1 MHILLT
7 RPIEDCQNLIVRFT
21 NLGHTVS
28 HLPVIKIKKKKY
40 SSINF
45 SEYSCLIFT
54 SSNAVKNLNL
64 EEINKN
70 INCFCVGSATKKI
83 ARSFGFQNVFSA
95 DGNVNNLK
103 ELILQNVNS
112 KDSKLLYVSGEIV
125 SSNLDQDLIK
135 EGFTINRIV
144 NYFVEPI
151 YTLDVD
157 FVEKLKKNIPE
168 IVFIYSQN
176 SGYNFLNLINKYE
189 LVDYWMNTNLMCI
202 GEKTS
207 SVLNKIKWKKIYLF
221 SPGEEEFLLNRL

>member
-7 RPIEDCQNLIVRFT
+7 RPIEDCKNLILKFKT
-21 NLGHTVS
+21 LGHTVS
-28 HLPVIKIKKKKY
+28 HLPVIKIKKKEY
-40 SSINF
+40 DPINF
-45 SEYSCLIFT
+45 SEYNYIIFT

-64 EEINKN
+64 NEISKN
-70 INCFCVGSATKKI
+70 INCFCVGESTEKI

-103 ELILQNVNS
+103 ELILQNINN
-112 KDSKLLYVSGEIV
+112 KNGKLLYISGEII
-125 SSNLDQDLIK
+125 SSNLDKDLIK
-135 EGFTINRIV
+135 EGYTINRLI
-144 NYFVEPI
+144 NYYVEPI
-151 YTLDVD
+151 DTLDVD

-168 IVFIYSQN
+168 IVFIYSEN
-176 SGYNFLNLINKYE
+176 SGNNFLNLINKYE

-221 SPGEEEFLLNRL
+221 NPGEEEFLLNRL

>member
-7 RPIEDCQNLIVRFT
+7 RPIEDCKNLILKFKT
-21 NLGHTVS
+21 LGHTVS

-40 SSINF
+40 DPINF
-45 SEYSCLIFT
+45 SEYNCIIFT

-64 EEINKN
+64 NEISKN
-70 INCFCVGSATKKI
+70 INCFCVGEATEKI

-103 ELILQNVNS
+103 ELILQNINN
-112 KDSKLLYVSGEIV
+112 KNGKLLYISGEII
-125 SSNLDQDLIK
+125 SSNLDKDLIK
-135 EGFTINRIV
+135 EGYTINRLI
-144 NYFVEPI
+144 NYYVEPI
-151 YTLDVD
+151 DTLDVD

-168 IVFIYSQN
+168 IVFIYSEN
-176 SGYNFLNLINKYE
+176 SGNNFLNLINKYE

-221 SPGEEEFLLNRL
+221 NPGEEESLLNRL

>member
-7 RPIEDCQNLIVRFT
+7 RPIEDCKNLILKFKT
-21 NLGHTVS
+21 LGHTVS

-40 SSINF
+40 DPINF
-45 SEYSCLIFT
+45 SEYNCVIFT

-64 EEINKN
+64 NEISKN
-70 INCFCVGSATKKI
+70 VNCFCVGEATEKI

-103 ELILQNVNS
+103 ELILQNINN
-112 KDSKLLYVSGEIV
+112 KNGKLLYISGEII
-125 SSNLDQDLIK
+125 SSNLDKDLIK
-135 EGFTINRIV
+135 EGYTINRLI
-144 NYFVEPI
+144 NYYVEPI
-151 YTLDVD
+151 DTLDVD

-168 IVFIYSQN
+168 IVFIYSEN
-176 SGYNFLNLINKYE
+176 SGNNFLNLINKYE

-221 SPGEEEFLLNRL
+221 NPGEEEFLLNRL

>member
-1 MHILLT
+1 MQILLT
-7 RPIEDCQNLIVRFT
+7 RPIEDCKNLILKFKT
-21 NLGHTVS
+21 LGHTVS

-40 SSINF
+40 DPINF
-45 SEYSCLIFT
+45 SEYNCVIFT

-64 EEINKN
+64 NEISKN
-70 INCFCVGSATKKI
+70 INCFCVGEATEKI

-103 ELILQNVNS
+103 ELILQNINN
-112 KDSKLLYVSGEIV
+112 KNGKLLYISGEII
-125 SSNLDQDLIK
+125 SSNLDKDLIK
-135 EGFTINRIV
+135 EGYTINRLI
-144 NYFVEPI
+144 NYYVEPI
-151 YTLDVD
+151 DTLDVD

-168 IVFIYSQN
+168 IVFIYSEN
-176 SGYNFLNLINKYE
+176 SGNNFLNLINKYE

-221 SPGEEEFLLNRL
+221 NPGEEEFLLNRL

>member
-7 RPIEDCQNLIVRFT
+7 RPIEDCKNLILKFKT
-21 NLGHTVS
+21 LGHTVS

-40 SSINF
+40 DPINF
-45 SEYSCLIFT
+45 SEYNCVIFT

-64 EEINKN
+64 NEISKN
-70 INCFCVGSATKKI
+70 INCFCVGEATEKI

-103 ELILQNVNS
+103 ELILQNINN
-112 KDSKLLYVSGEIV
+112 KNGKLLYISGEII
-125 SSNLDQDLIK
+125 SSNLDKDLIK
-135 EGFTINRIV
+135 EGYTINRLI
-144 NYFVEPI
+144 NYYVEPI
-151 YTLDVD
+151 DTLDVD
-157 FVEKLKKNIPE
+157 FVEKLKKNIPK
-168 IVFIYSQN
+168 IVFIYSEN
-176 SGYNFLNLINKYE
+176 SGNNFLNLINKYE

-221 SPGEEEFLLNRL
+221 NPGEEEFLLNRL

>member
-7 RPIEDCQNLIVRFT
+7 RPIEDCKNLILKFKT
-21 NLGHTVS
+21 LGHTVS

-40 SSINF
+40 DPINF
-45 SEYSCLIFT
+45 SEYNCIIFT

-64 EEINKN
+64 NEISKN
-70 INCFCVGSATKKI
+70 INCFCVGESTEKI

-103 ELILQNVNS
+103 ELILQNINN
-112 KDSKLLYVSGEIV
+112 KNGKLLYISGEII
-125 SSNLDQDLIK
+125 SSNLDKDLIK
-135 EGFTINRIV
+135 EGYTINRLI
-144 NYFVEPI
+144 NYYVEPI
-151 YTLDVD
+151 DTLDVD

-168 IVFIYSQN
+168 IVFIYSEN
-176 SGYNFLNLINKYE
+176 SGNNFLNLINKYE

-221 SPGEEEFLLNRL
+221 NPGEEEFLLNRL

>member
-7 RPIEDCQNLIVRFT
+7 RPIEDCKNLILKFKT
-21 NLGHTVS
+21 LGHTVS

-40 SSINF
+40 DPINF
-45 SEYSCLIFT
+45 SEYNCVIFT

-64 EEINKN
+64 NEISKN
-70 INCFCVGSATKKI
+70 INCFCVGEATEKI

-103 ELILQNVNS
+103 ELILQNINN
-112 KDSKLLYVSGEIV
+112 KNGKLLYISGEII
-125 SSNLDQDLIK
+125 SSNLDKDLIK
-135 EGFTINRIV
+135 EGYTINRLI
-144 NYFVEPI
+144 NYYVEPI
-151 YTLDVD
+151 DTLDVD

-168 IVFIYSQN
+168 IVFIYSEN
-176 SGYNFLNLINKYE
+176 SGNNFLNLINKYE

-221 SPGEEEFLLNRL
+221 NPGEEEFLLNRL

>member
-7 RPIEDCQNLIVRFT
+7 RPIEDCKNLILKFKT
-21 NLGHTVS
+21 LGHTVS

-40 SSINF
+40 DPINF
-45 SEYSCLIFT
+45 SEYNCVIFT

-64 EEINKN
+64 NEISKN
-70 INCFCVGSATKKI
+70 INCFCVGEATEKI

-103 ELILQNVNS
+103 ELILQNINN
-112 KDSKLLYVSGEIV
+112 KNGKLLYISGEII
-125 SSNLDQDLIK
+125 SSNLDKDLIK
-135 EGFTINRIV
+135 EGYTINRLI
-144 NYFVEPI
+144 NYYVEPI
-151 YTLDVD
+151 DTLDVD

-168 IVFIYSQN
+168 IVFIYSEN
-176 SGYNFLNLINKYE
+176 SGNNFLNLINKYE

-207 SVLNKIKWKKIYLF
+207 SVLNKIKWKKIYF
-221 SPGEEEFLLNRL
+221 FNPGEEEFLLNRL

>member
-7 RPIEDCQNLIVRFT
+7 RPIEDCKNLILKFKT
-21 NLGHTVS
+21 LGHTVS

-40 SSINF
+40 YPINF
-45 SEYSCLIFT
+45 SEYNCVIFT

-64 EEINKN
+64 NEISKN
-70 INCFCVGSATKKI
+70 INCFCVGEATEKI

-103 ELILQNVNS
+103 ELILQNINN
-112 KDSKLLYVSGEIV
+112 KNGKLLYISGEII
-125 SSNLDQDLIK
+125 SSNLDKDLIK
-135 EGFTINRIV
+135 EGYTIKRLI
-144 NYFVEPI
+144 NYYVEPI
-151 YTLDVD
+151 ETLDVD

-168 IVFIYSQN
+168 IVFIYSEN
-176 SGYNFLNLINKYE
+176 SGNNFLNLINKYE

-207 SVLNKIKWKKIYLF
+207 SVLNIIKWKKIYLF
-221 SPGEEEFLLNRL
+221 NPGEEEFLLNRL